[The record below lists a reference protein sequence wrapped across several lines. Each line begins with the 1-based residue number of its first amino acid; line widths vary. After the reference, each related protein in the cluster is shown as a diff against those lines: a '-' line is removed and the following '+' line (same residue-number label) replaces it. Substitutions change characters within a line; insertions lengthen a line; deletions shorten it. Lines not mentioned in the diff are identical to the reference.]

1 MVLGKRI
8 AALLLTG
15 IIAVGSV
22 GCSAIGG
29 NDTRVVR
36 IAHAQSEDH
45 PEHKALVEFEKYVE
59 EKTNGEIDVQIFP
72 NELLGPQAQTVELT
86 QTGAV
91 DIALVGLGVLEGFE
105 ESYTVFNLPYVMDS
119 REHYHAVMNDEEIIG
134 PVFEST
140 RKSGF
145 IGLTW
150 FDAGV
155 RSVYTTNKAINTPD
169 DMKGLKIRV
178 QTSPTNV
185 KMLEALGASPT
196 PMAFGEVYT
205 GLQQKVIDGA
215 ENNELALINNK
226 HGEVAKYYSYNMH
239 AMLPDI
245 LIMNA
250 DLMDKLTPEQQQI
263 FKDAADYANT
273 FEVEAWEEA
282 TEEAKAKAEEMGVQF
297 SYPDIKPFQDKMAS
311 LHAEYT
317 QKDNMK
323 KIYDQ
328 IRAKAVQVA
337 DNKDKEDKSTASN

>member
-1 MVLGKRI
+1 MKLGKRI
-8 AALLLTG
+8 ATLVLVGLTIFSLTG
-15 IIAVGSV
+15 
-22 GCSAIGG
+22 CSMVNG
-29 NDTRVVR
+29 DKTRVVR
-36 IAHAQSEDH
+36 VAHAQNEEH
-45 PEHKALVEFEKYVE
+45 PQHKALLEFEKYVE

-72 NELLGPQAQTVELT
+72 NELLGPQAQSVELT

-91 DIALVGLGVLEGFE
+91 DLALVGLGVLEGFE

-119 REHYHAVMNDEEIIG
+119 KEHYHAVMNDNDIIG

-140 RKSGF
+140 KKSGF
-145 IGLTW
+145 VGLTW

-155 RSVYTTNKAINTPD
+155 RNVYTTNKAINTPD

-185 KMLEALGASPT
+185 KMLQALGASPT

-245 LIMNA
+245 LVINS
-250 DLMDKLTPEQQQI
+250 DLLEEKLTKEQAQI
-263 FKDAADYANT
+263 IKDAAEYANEW
-273 FEVEAWEEA
+273 EVEAWEDA
-282 TEEAKAKAEEMGVQF
+282 VNEAKEKAEGLGVKF
-297 SYPDIKPFQDKMAS
+297 SHPDIKLFQDKMAS
-311 LHAEYT
+311 LHEEYT

-328 IRAKAVQVA
+328 IRAKGDEIAA
-337 DNKDKEDKSTASN
+337 NKNTLAKK